1 MGGRTE
7 TLSHTAVTSQI
18 ASFGQRDA
26 KVVMLSAKRV
36 SQEMRERFN
45 FSAVINLNNLKN
57 LTASHLRDTCMWH
70 GLTYRGPSSRSSLA
84 PTAVDA
90 D

>member
-36 SQEMRERFN
+36 SQEIRERFN
-45 FSAVINLNNLKN
+45 FSAVINLNNLKKP
-57 LTASHLRDTCMWH
+57 
-70 GLTYRGPSSRSSLA
+70 YSLA
-84 PTAVDA
+84 LEGHVHVAWPYV
-90 D
+90 